1 MKVVSIVVNFN
12 DEEDTKKFLEMMN
25 KYEVVDKILV
35 VDNKSTKKDSYEN
48 LLLYKSS
55 KIEIIQ
61 TDKNGGYNYGI
72 NYGIKYLESR
82 KENYDY
88 FIISNPDISIE
99 ENAIKKVIDI
109 LEKNDNYA
117 MGSPRMYD
125 KNMKPIRRSSWK
137 KRTYLRDVVH
147 STRFLELI
155 FYKVLRNGE
164 YSSND
169 YKNSILEVEAI
180 SGAFFIVKN
189 KVLKEINYF
198 DENVFLFYEE
208 DILSKKIE
216 EKGYKIFS
224 LNSEKFIH
232 YESKSIGKTFS
243 YFKKMREMLKSRI
256 YFQKKY
262 NHINNIQVAFLYVL
276 YFFRCL
282 ELLIEIPIRKILSK

>member
-12 DEEDTKKFLEMMN
+12 DEEDTKKYLEMMN

-48 LLLYKSS
+48 LLIYKSS

-125 KNMKPIRRSSWK
+125 KDMKPIRRSSWK

-169 YKNSILEVEAI
+169 YKNSL
-180 SGAFFIVKN
+180 
-189 KVLKEINYF
+189 
-198 DENVFLFYEE
+198 
-208 DILSKKIE
+208 
-216 EKGYKIFS
+216 KIF
-224 LNSEKFIH
+224 KQI
-232 YESKSIGKTFS
+232 T
-243 YFKKMREMLKSRI
+243 R
-256 YFQKKY
+256 
-262 NHINNIQVAFLYVL
+262 
-276 YFFRCL
+276 
-282 ELLIEIPIRKILSK
+282 